1 MNPISV
7 IGAFV
12 MTFSFLAYGIGSV
25 TIERFRIVGSVV
37 LIFMSLGI
45 LFETVAFSMVFLGA
59 NELISGLRGVVGTFA
74 FLIMLVNAAWVWIVY
89 FKKGIDAPVN
99 TALLHYTKTAYFV
112 WVMAYLAG
120 IVILIW
126 R

>member
-1 MNPISV
+1 MNPFSV

-25 TIERFRIVGSVV
+25 TLERFRIVGSVV
-37 LIFMSLGI
+37 LIFMSVGLV
-45 LFETVAFSMVFLGA
+45 FEAAAFSMVYLGA
-59 NELISGLRGVVGTFA
+59 NELISGLRGVVGMSA
-74 FLIMLVNAAWVWIVY
+74 FFIMLVNVVWVWVVY
-89 FKKGIDAPVN
+89 FKKGLDTPVN

-112 WVMAYLAG
+112 WVAAYLAG
-120 IVILIW
+120 IIILIW

>member
-25 TIERFRIVGSVV
+25 TVERFRIVGSVV
-37 LIFMSLGI
+37 LIFMSVGI
-45 LFETVAFSMVFLGA
+45 VFETAAFLMVYLGA
-59 NELISGLRGVVGTFA
+59 NELISGLRGLVGASA
-74 FLIMLVNAAWVWIVY
+74 FLIMLANVVWVWLVY
-89 FKKGIDAPVN
+89 FKKGIDAPVS

-112 WVMAYLAG
+112 WVLAYLAG
-120 IVILIW
+120 IVILILK
-126 R
+126 